1 MQASYP
7 LLVSTAPETHM
18 RQLRLSANTQ
28 GVLLALALPVVFA
41 SLLQAFGVEAGVWQR
56 GTVHLRFFA
65 KASKAIFS
73 KMHGCGFADMCRRL
87 CRVVKY
93 SACCGAYRWHW
104 TFDSFDM
111 MGKKGLPFPFFGKK
125 TCNVVLIIK
134 VHQGIFD
141 NDARLARQQSRFHSK
156 AA

>member
-7 LLVSTAPETHM
+7 LLVSTAPETHV

-41 SLLQAFGVEAGVWQR
+41 SLLQALGVEAGVWQR
-56 GTVHLRFFA
+56 RTVHLRFFA

-73 KMHGCGFADMCRRL
+73 KTHGCGFADMCRRL

-93 SACCGAYRWHW
+93 SACCGISL
-104 TFDSFDM
+104 TLDF
-111 MGKKGLPFPFFGKK
+111 
-125 TCNVVLIIK
+125 
-134 VHQGIFD
+134 
-141 NDARLARQQSRFHSK
+141 
-156 AA
+156 